1 MPPSPRNNLPIPPR
15 WTADR
20 AGLHCNGLLLSFQRY
35 ACPADGIVLELPTS
49 LGALPV
55 GAGAEGFLLPLAEAE
70 AFWIG
75 VMGGAPANA
84 WPLAIAGVDR
94 TGVALPIASITS
106 KADAFLPGYP
116 RPDGRWGALS
126 RGTCSMVLIELGRTN
141 AMAGATVH
149 LVSPPEYAALT
160 GQPEPPPLDPS
171 AGYGGWRLE

>member
-1 MPPSPRNNLPIPPR
+1 MPPRRNNLAIPPR
-15 WTADR
+15 WTAGR
-20 AGLHCNGLLLSFQRY
+20 AGLHCDGLLLSFQRY
-35 ACPADGIVLELPTS
+35 ACPADSIVLELPTS

-75 VMGGAPANA
+75 VMGGGGPANP
-84 WPLAIAGVDR
+84 WPLAIAAVDR
-94 TGVALPIASITS
+94 TGVTLPIASIAS

-126 RGTCSMVLIELGRTN
+126 RGGCSMLLIEVGRTN
-141 AMAGATVH
+141 AIPGATVR

-160 GQPEPPPLDPS
+160 GQAAPPPLDPS

>member
-1 MPPSPRNNLPIPPR
+1 MPPRRNNLAIPPR
-15 WTADR
+15 WTAGR
-20 AGLHCNGLLLSFQRY
+20 AGLHCDGLLLSFQRY
-35 ACPADGIVLELPTS
+35 ARPADGIVLELPRS

-55 GAGAEGFLLPLAEAE
+55 GAGSEGFLLPLAEAE

-84 WPLAIAGVDR
+84 WPLAVAGVDR

-126 RGTCSMVLIELGRTN
+126 RGGCSMLLIEVGRTN
-141 AMAGATVH
+141 AIPGATVR

-160 GQPEPPPLDPS
+160 GQAAPPPLDPS
-171 AGYGGWRLE
+171 AGYGGWLLE

>member
-1 MPPSPRNNLPIPPR
+1 
-15 WTADR
+15 
-20 AGLHCNGLLLSFQRY
+20 LLLSFQRY

-55 GAGAEGFLLPLAEAE
+55 GAGAEGFLLPLGEAE

-75 VMGGAPANA
+75 VMGGAPANS
-84 WPLAIAGVDR
+84 WPLAITCVDR
-94 TGVALPIASITS
+94 TGATLPIASITS

-116 RPDGRWGALS
+116 RPDGRWGALC
-126 RGTCSMVLIELGRTN
+126 RGACSMILIEVGRTN
-141 AMAGATVH
+141 AIPRATVR
-149 LVSPPEYAALT
+149 LVSPREYAALT

>member
-1 MPPSPRNNLPIPPR
+1 MLI
-15 WTADR
+15 
-20 AGLHCNGLLLSFQRY
+20 SFQRY
-35 ACPADGIVLELPTS
+35 ACPADGIVLEVPTS

-55 GAGAEGFLLPLAEAE
+55 GAGVEGFVLPLAEAE

-75 VMGGAPANA
+75 VMGAASANS

-94 TGVALPIASITS
+94 TGAPLPIASITS

-116 RPDGRWGALS
+116 RPDGSWGALS
-126 RGTCSMVLIELGRTN
+126 RAACSMLLIEIGRAN
-141 AMAGATVH
+141 AIPGATVH
-149 LVSPPEYAALT
+149 LVSPPQYAALT

>member
-1 MPPSPRNNLPIPPR
+1 VPPPSNNLPIPPR

-35 ACPADGIVLELPTS
+35 ACPADGIVLELPSS

-55 GAGAEGFLLPLAEAE
+55 GASAEGFLLPLAEAE

-75 VMGGAPANA
+75 VMGPTPANP
-84 WPLAIAGVDR
+84 WPLAITGVDR
-94 TGVALPIASITS
+94 TGVTLPIASITS

-126 RGTCSMVLIELGRTN
+126 RGACSMLLIEVGQTN
-141 AMAGATVH
+141 AIPGATVH

-160 GQPEPPPLDPS
+160 GQPAPPPLDPS